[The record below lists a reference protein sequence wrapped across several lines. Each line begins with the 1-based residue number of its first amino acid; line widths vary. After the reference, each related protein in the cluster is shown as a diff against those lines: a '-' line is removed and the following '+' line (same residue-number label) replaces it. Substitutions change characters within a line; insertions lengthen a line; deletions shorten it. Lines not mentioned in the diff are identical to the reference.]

1 MCFLFLTF
9 PCLNSYA
16 FFFFPMLRDYGDP
29 FAHDSID
36 FSFDT

>member
-1 MCFLFLTF
+1 MCVLFLMF

-16 FFFFPMLRDYGDP
+16 FFPMLRDYGDP